1 MIKKNKGVRIAVA
14 QFNAIRG
21 DIDKNSYAQLE
32 LIKSASESGVD
43 IIVFPELSLTGYELD
58 ISSSLKVSSV
68 DTYNLKFK
76 QISDK
81 LNITSVIGVPVFD
94 GLSLPKL
101 GAIVFSPGKE
111 PVTASKINL
120 HQHELEYFT
129 PSDSVVTFTIKG
141 LVFGLAIC
149 ADSLDERHIS
159 ILDELGVDCCLAPS
173 LITEKGYDNDL
184 AILRKYAKKY
194 DMCLAFSNY
203 IGKSGGFSVTGKSAI
218 INRSS
223 QVVSQ
228 ASVNELGF
236 VYADI

>member
-21 DIDKNSYAQLE
+21 DIDKNSYEQLE

-101 GAIVFSPGKE
+101 GAI
-111 PVTASKINL
+111 L
-120 HQHELEYFT
+120 
-129 PSDSVVTFTIKG
+129 
-141 LVFGLAIC
+141 
-149 ADSLDERHIS
+149 
-159 ILDELGVDCCLAPS
+159 
-173 LITEKGYDNDL
+173 
-184 AILRKYAKKY
+184 
-194 DMCLAFSNY
+194 
-203 IGKSGGFSVTGKSAI
+203 
-218 INRSS
+218 
-223 QVVSQ
+223 
-228 ASVNELGF
+228 
-236 VYADI
+236 